1 MGRWRCENLLR
12 DVLYRGHWNQDLQL
26 IELQLWAVSAG
37 ASCWI
42 VDLPCYEVSRV
53 AGVVQKLSIHPVEG
67 NVEAL
72 ISDGTG
78 SVVARW
84 QIRRPTLQLVVVPG
98 RVVVVEG
105 LTAPGDELVM
115 MLDPIFKLASLPSV
129 A

>member
-1 MGRWRCENLLR
+1 MGRWRCGNLLR
-12 DVLYRGHWNQDLQL
+12 DVLYRGQWDEDLQL

-42 VDLPCYEVSRV
+42 VDLARYEISRV
-53 AGVVQKLSIHPVEG
+53 AGLVQKLSIDPVEG
-67 NVEAL
+67 NLDAL

-84 QIRRPTLQLVVVPG
+84 GIGRPTPQLVVVPG

-105 LTAPGDELVM
+105 LTVSGDEHMM
-115 MLDPIFKLASLPSV
+115 MLDPDFKLAPLPSV

>member
-1 MGRWRCENLLR
+1 M
-12 DVLYRGHWNQDLQL
+12 YRGHWNQDLQL

-42 VDLPCYEVSRV
+42 VDLPRYEVSRV

-67 NVEAL
+67 NVDAL

-78 SVVARW
+78 SIVARW
-84 QIRRPTLQLVVVPG
+84 EIRCSTPQLVVVPG

-105 LTAPGDELVM
+105 LTAPGDEHMM
-115 MLDPIFKLASLPSV
+115 MLDPIFELASLPSV

>member
-12 DVLYRGHWNQDLQL
+12 DVLYRRYWNQDLQL

-37 ASCWI
+37 ASCSI
-42 VDLPCYEVSRV
+42 VDLAHYEVSRV
-53 AGVVQKLSIHPVEG
+53 AGLVQKLSIHPLEG
-67 NVEAL
+67 NVDAL

-84 QIRRPTLQLVVVPG
+84 GIRRPTLQLVGVPG
-98 RVVVVEG
+98 RLVVVEG
-105 LTAPGDELVM
+105 LTLPGDEHMVI
-115 MLDPIFKLASLPSV
+115 LDPIFKLASQPSV